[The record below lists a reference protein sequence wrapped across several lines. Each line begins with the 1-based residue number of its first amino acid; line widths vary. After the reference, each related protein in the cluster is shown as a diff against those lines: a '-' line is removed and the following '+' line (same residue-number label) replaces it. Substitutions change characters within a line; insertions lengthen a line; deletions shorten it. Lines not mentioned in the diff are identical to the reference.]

1 MSQINAQ
8 TKNKSLVNHL
18 DVMVTIWVLAIGAYA
33 HWYVFPIFM
42 AAGGITF
49 LYLLYYLD
57 KYGFFS
63 QVIHALLKEIDII
76 TFPVIN
82 KNQPLFKA
90 LINIGLLV
98 LIYVVADWIDLIA
111 IFYLSLALYLV
122 FFYMYLQ
129 AQ

>member
-18 DVMVTIWVLAIGAYA
+18 DGIVTTWVLAIGAYA

-42 AAGGITF
+42 VAGGITF
-49 LYLLYYLD
+49 LYLSYYLD
-57 KYGFFS
+57 KFGFFS
-63 QVIHALLKEIDII
+63 QLIQALIKEIDII
-76 TFPVIN
+76 TFPVIS

-98 LIYVVADWIDLIA
+98 LIYVVADWTDLLGV
-111 IFYLSLALYLV
+111 FYLSLAFYLV